1 MLKAL
6 TTAVAIVT
14 LAACASVPVAPD
26 KVQASEQAVQD
37 AQAAGADRQ
46 PAAAKYLE
54 LAQGELTQGKRLSD
68 TGEPRKAETMLA
80 KAEWDAKLATAK
92 AKEGTSQ
99 AEVQRLADE
108 LQKVSA
114 NQ

>member
-1 MLKAL
+1 MLRAL
-6 TTAVAIVT
+6 TTSVAIVT
-14 LAACASVPVAPD
+14 LAACASVPVAPE
-26 KVQASEQAVQD
+26 KIQASEQAVQD

-46 PAAAKYLE
+46 PGAAKYLE
-54 LAQGELTQGKRLSD
+54 LAQGELTQGKRFSD

-99 AEVQRLADE
+99 TEVQRLSDE